1 MSQVMLTT
9 RPPRD
14 SGTAGPSF
22 IEHFARFGFA
32 IKGVVYCIIG
42 ALAALAP
49 VGLGT
54 RPTGTQGALRTLLE
68 QSIGSLLL
76 SIVAFGFVCFGLF
89 QLVRAVDDPDHV
101 GSGFQGVW
109 RRIGWAANALVQF
122 ALASVAIGMLVGL
135 RRAAAIAGDDERQ
148 VHDWTAWAL
157 AYPPGRWVVAGVGI
171 GILIYGVL
179 QVRRGLIGKLDRRLS
194 FVSASDRRRRW
205 ARGVSRFGVAA
216 RGIVFGLIGVF
227 LIRAA
232 YDANAHEARGMGGTL
247 RALATEPYGPW
258 LLGTAAMG
266 LIAYG
271 LYDFVLARYR
281 RIT

>member
-1 MSQVMLTT
+1 MLTT

-122 ALASVAIGMLVGL
+122 ALAAVAIGMLVGL

-157 AYPPGRWVVAGVGI
+157 AKLVGDTGPGAPENWIGGSHSSRQAIAGGA
-171 GILIYGVL
+171 GRAG
-179 QVRRGLIGKLDRRLS
+179 S
-194 FVSASDRRRRW
+194 AASASRR
-205 ARGVSRFGVAA
+205 AGSSSA
-216 RGIVFGLIGVF
+216 
-227 LIRAA
+227 
-232 YDANAHEARGMGGTL
+232 
-247 RALATEPYGPW
+247 
-258 LLGTAAMG
+258 
-266 LIAYG
+266 
-271 LYDFVLARYR
+271 
-281 RIT
+281 